1 MKFDYP
7 HPPRTAVGSGR
18 LSGRRRVHRQRCRER
33 HRQGLD
39 GSARIPAPMRLVHL
53 APVAEVVRV
62 SPIGE
67 EQVRVDEP
75 RVR

>member
-1 MKFDYP
+1 M
-7 HPPRTAVGSGR
+7 
-18 LSGRRRVHRQRCRER
+18 RVHRQRCRER

-62 SPIGE
+62 SQIGE